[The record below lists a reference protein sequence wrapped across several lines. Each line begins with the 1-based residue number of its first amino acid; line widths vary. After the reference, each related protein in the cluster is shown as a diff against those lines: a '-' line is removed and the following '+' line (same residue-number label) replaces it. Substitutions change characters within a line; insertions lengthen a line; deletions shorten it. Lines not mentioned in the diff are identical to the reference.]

1 MTGAKKSKNVHYV
14 DNKKFLSAMIE
25 FKELYHI
32 EEKNEEI
39 YEELLADMDIDSNSI
54 H

>member
-1 MTGAKKSKNVHYV
+1 MSYANMVRGLTPWGR
-14 DNKKFLSAMIE
+14 
-25 FKELYHI
+25 KEWND
-32 EEKNEEI
+32 EDDEEI